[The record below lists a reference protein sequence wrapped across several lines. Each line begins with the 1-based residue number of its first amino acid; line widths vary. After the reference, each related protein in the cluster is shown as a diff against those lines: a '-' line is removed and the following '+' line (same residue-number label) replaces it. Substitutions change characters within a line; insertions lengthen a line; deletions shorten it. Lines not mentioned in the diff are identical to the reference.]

1 MELVGM
7 SMELIGKF
15 FSGLWSI
22 IRWILIVILKLAEF
36 ALSVLQVLWV
46 LCCSVLKIMLLI
58 MSGGRSTN
66 Y

>member
-1 MELVGM
+1 MEM
-7 SMELIGKF
+7 IGNF
-15 FSGLWSI
+15 FSGLWCI
-22 IRWILIVILKLAEF
+22 IRWILIVILKLVEF

-46 LCCSVLKIMLLI
+46 LCCSILKIMLLI

>member
-1 MELVGM
+1 MELGGM
-7 SMELIGKF
+7 SMELIGNF
-15 FSGLWSI
+15 FSGLWCI

>member
-1 MELVGM
+1 
-7 SMELIGKF
+7 MELIENF
-15 FSGLWSI
+15 FSGLWCI

-46 LCCSVLKIMLLI
+46 LCCSILKIMLLI

>member
-1 MELVGM
+1 
-7 SMELIGKF
+7 MELIGNF
-15 FSGLWSI
+15 FSGLWCV
-22 IRWILIVILKLAEF
+22 IRWILIVILKLVEF

-46 LCCSVLKIMLLI
+46 LCCSILKIILLI

>member
-1 MELVGM
+1 
-7 SMELIGKF
+7 MELIGNF
-15 FSGLWSI
+15 FSGLWCV
-22 IRWILIVILKLAEF
+22 IRWILIVLLKLVEF

-46 LCCSVLKIMLLI
+46 LCCSILKIILLI

>member
-1 MELVGM
+1 
-7 SMELIGKF
+7 MELIGNF
-15 FSGLWSI
+15 FSGLWCV
-22 IRWILIVILKLAEF
+22 IRWILIVILKLVEF

-46 LCCSVLKIMLLI
+46 LCCSILKIMLLI